1 MNILEVILKINP
13 NAEAVVIDNDINT
26 IEWHNGTTP
35 ISKADIEAKMV
46 EVQADIMAN
55 TYKFKGVALA
65 SASETS
71 LLTASSNETLI
82 VKSIRV
88 TNNTSN
94 TPTFSLDVLDSSA
107 SNAEFTIL
115 KTQSLAANSS
125 VEILTVPLI
134 LESSDQLKATVS
146 SSDSVHIGISY
157 LNIT

>member
-1 MNILEVILKINP
+1 
-13 NAEAVVIDNDINT
+13 
-26 IEWHNGTTP
+26 
-35 ISKADIEAKMV
+35 
-46 EVQADIMAN
+46 MAN
-55 TYKFKGVALA
+55 SYKFKGVALTT
-65 SASETS
+65 SNETS

-88 TNNTSN
+88 TNNTGN